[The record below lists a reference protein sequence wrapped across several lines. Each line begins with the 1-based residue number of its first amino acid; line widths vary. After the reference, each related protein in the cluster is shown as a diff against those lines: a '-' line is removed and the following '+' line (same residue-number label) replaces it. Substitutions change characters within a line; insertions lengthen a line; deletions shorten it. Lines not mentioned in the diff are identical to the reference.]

1 MGEHS
6 VTLLAAEEGGT
17 QNFLIPNG
25 TFFFVLAIFLIV
37 LGVIG
42 KFVVPPVQKVLGER
56 EAMVAKT
63 TEDNRRANEQ
73 QAAADSDYQKEMAA
87 ARTEASGIRDEAR
100 AEGRA
105 ILDDM
110 RGRANEEAAATL
122 QTAAEQLKQQSDAI
136 AADLRSSVETLSANL
151 ASRVL
156 GVPVANTASTTSA
169 SAPGR

>member
-17 QNFLIPNG
+17 SNFLVPNG

-56 EAMVAKT
+56 EKMVAKT
-63 TEDNRRANEQ
+63 TEDNRKATELD
-73 QAAADSDYQKEMAA
+73 AAADSDYQKEMAA
-87 ARTEASGIRDEAR
+87 ARAEASGIRDEAR
-100 AEGRA
+100 AEGRK
-105 ILDDM
+105 IVEE
-110 RGRANEEAAATL
+110 RRARASEEAAATL
-122 QTAAEQLKQQSDAI
+122 QQAADQLKQQSDAI
-136 AADLRSSVETLSANL
+136 SDDLRSSVDSLSATL

-156 GVPVANTASTTSA
+156 GVEVSSESASTAS
-169 SAPGR
+169 GR

>member
-6 VTLLAAEEGGT
+6 VTLLAAEEGGGT
-17 QNFLIPNG
+17 SNFLIPNG
-25 TFFFVLAIFLIV
+25 TIFFVLAIFLIV

-63 TEDNRRANEQ
+63 TNDNRKAVEQ
-73 QAAADSDYQKEMAA
+73 EAAAESDYQKEMAA

-105 ILDDM
+105 IIDDK
-110 RGRANEEAAATL
+110 RGQANEEAAGKL
-122 QTAAEQLKQQSDAI
+122 QEAAEQLKQQSDAN
-136 AADLRSSVETLSANL
+136 AADLRSSAETLSANL

-156 GVPVANTASTTSA
+156 GVEVSSTSA